1 MKNKKLVTISRDD
14 LRHALFHG
22 LKSGTTRRGLHV
34 SCKEHAPRVKP
45 MSRNKIKL
53 EDIKLEPGTH
63 KRQAT
68 IVVCTLCVLGVVAF
82 VLEHYAGLNGD
93 VCYSI
98 MSASLAAP
106 LANLLADL

>member
-1 MKNKKLVTISRDD
+1 MKHKKLVNISRED
-14 LRHALFHG
+14 LRAALHRG
-22 LKSGTTRRGLHV
+22 LKSGTTHKGLRVRCSEHV
-34 SCKEHAPRVKP
+34 ATVRP
-45 MSRNKIKL
+45 MSRHKIRV

-68 IVVCTLCVLGVVAF
+68 IIVCTLCVLGVVAF
-82 VLEHYAGLNGD
+82 CLERYCGLNGD